1 MKGTLI
7 MASNF
12 SEDLAAAAEK
22 AGASVVTVRARSRV
36 PSSGIYWRK
45 GVIVTAEHTI
55 RREEEI
61 SIIVGEDKKVSAKL
75 AGRDPGTDVA
85 ILKIEDGTGLKIPQ
99 FADASSLKLGHFVL
113 ALGRTRTGSLAA
125 SAGIIGALGPA
136 HRTWR
141 GGQVDQS
148 IRLSLEL
155 YPGFSGGP
163 LLNTEGQVIG
173 MNTGIGHGRPV
184 TIPSSTVNRVV
195 DELLAKGYIA
205 RPYLG
210 VAMQPVSLPESQH
223 EKLKTPGGLMVMHVE
238 SDGPADKAGIVLG
251 DVIVELQGKFA
262 TDIRNLMDSVSSA
275 RVGDSVNL
283 KIVRA
288 GDLKELTL
296 KLGERPAR

>member
-1 MKGTLI
+1 

-12 SEDLAAAAEK
+12 SEDLAGATEK

-55 RREEEI
+55 RRDEEI
-61 SIIVGEDKKVSAKL
+61 SILVSEGKKIPAKL

-85 ILKIEDGTGLKIPQ
+85 ILKIEDETGLQTPQ
-99 FADASSLKLGHFVL
+99 FADASSLKLAHSVL
-113 ALGRTRTGSLAA
+113 ALGRTRTGNLAA
-125 SAGIIGALGPA
+125 SAGIIGALGGA

-141 GGQVDQS
+141 GGQVDRS

-163 LLNTEGQVIG
+163 LLNTKGEVIG
-173 MNTGIGHGRPV
+173 MNTAIGHGRPV
-184 TIPSSTVNRVV
+184 TIPASTVNRVV

-210 VAMQPVSLPESQH
+210 IAMQPVSLPENQR
-223 EKLKTPGGLMVMHVE
+223 EKLKAAVGLMVVHVE
-238 SDGPADKAGIVLG
+238 SAGPADKAGIVLG
-251 DVIVELQGKFA
+251 DVIVELQGKPA
-262 TDIRNLMDSVSSA
+262 SEARGLMDSVASSH
-275 RVGDSVNL
+275 VGDSVNV
-283 KIVRA
+283 KIIRA
-288 GDLKELTL
+288 GERKEVLLT
-296 KLGERPAR
+296 LGERPAQ

>member
-1 MKGTLI
+1 MP
-7 MASNF
+7 SNF

-55 RREEEI
+55 RRDEEI
-61 SIIVGEDKKVSAKL
+61 SILVSGEKKISAKL

-85 ILKIEDGTGLKIPQ
+85 ILKVEDESALETPK
-99 FADASSLKLGHFVL
+99 FADSSSLKLAHSVL
-113 ALGRTRTGSLAA
+113 ALGRTRTGNLAA
-125 SAGIIGALGPA
+125 SAGIIGALGGA

-141 GGQVDQS
+141 GGQVDRS

-163 LLNTEGQVIG
+163 LLNAAGEVIG
-173 MNTGIGHGRPV
+173 MNTAIGHGRPV
-184 TIPSSTVNRVV
+184 TIPVSTINRVV

-210 VAMQPVSLPESQH
+210 IAMQAVSLPESQR
-223 EKLKTPGGLMVMHVE
+223 EKLKAAAGLIVVHIE
-238 SDGPADKAGIVLG
+238 SGGPADKAGIVLG
-251 DVIVELQGKFA
+251 DVIVELQGKPA
-262 TDIRNLMDSVSSA
+262 SEARSLMDSIASS
-275 RVGDSVNL
+275 RVGDSVRL

-288 GDLKELTL
+288 GELKDLSL